1 MSIHTR
7 VRDPDTVQE
16 PDPAMGS
23 LVEAMDAD
31 SAPIGAKPDVP
42 RLQGLQS
49 RTLENRTRL
58 ADRYHQMPLYGEA
71 RTQADKGKARWKL
84 TGKPSDHPLVQT
96 ILALRLDED
105 ELMALPAEEI
115 EAKERHKLRLAIKS
129 KITDLLLALQ
139 KENDRIYDEVQE
151 IILLDQRQVEHAAKM
166 SIASGKSD
174 SDLSDDQIAAKAKRL
189 GITLNGDTP

>member
-7 VRDPDTVQE
+7 VRDPDMVQE

-71 RTQADKGKARWKL
+71 RTQADRSVKARWKL

-151 IILLDQRQVEHAAKM
+151 IILLDQRQSEHADKM
-166 SIASGKSD
+166 AVASGKAD
-174 SDLSDDQIAAKAKRL
+174 TDLSDAEIQAKAKRL
-189 GITLNGDTP
+189 GITLNGDT

>member
-1 MSIHTR
+1 
-7 VRDPDTVQE
+7 
-16 PDPAMGS
+16 MGS
-23 LVEAMDAD
+23 LVEAMDAE
-31 SAPIGAKPDVP
+31 SAPVGAKPDVP

-151 IILLDQRQVEHAAKM
+151 IILLDQRQAEHADKM
-166 SIASGKSD
+166 AVASGKSD
-174 SDLSDDQIAAKAKRL
+174 SDLSDDEIAKKAKRL